1 MSTPSRSSD
10 TGCPDEEQL
19 LRFVDGEREER
30 LVSHVLDCAACQQ
43 AIDLVVSKGGSKG
56 ASSHSVEDAVK
67 WLEELRGRR
76 ASFLAPGAE
85 VARYTVLRVVGEGG
99 MGVVYAARDP
109 ELDRTVAIKLMHPR
123 QEVTDRENRR
133 LLREARALAKVT
145 HPNVVAVYD
154 VGTHDARVFVVM
166 ELVEGRTLREWLLE
180 PHDRSTVLD
189 AFVAAG
195 RGLQAAHQ
203 AGLVHRDFK
212 PDNVLIGDDGR
223 ARVTDFG
230 LARAFR
236 PAGGS
241 RITASAAV
249 VGTLSYM
256 APEVQEGGEADAR
269 SDQYSFAVSLHRAFA
284 AKGSGQDVEAET
296 ALPRPIQKVLR
307 RALAYDRDARYPSM
321 QACLQALE
329 EARRP
334 SRRPVLALAA
344 AAALLASAA
353 ILASRADQPEPA
365 APIPAVPTPEPDPV
379 ASSTT
384 RAKALDPALSQTA
397 PAASAAPGPPSA
409 SASPEPPPVPPTRP
423 ALPAPRPPA
432 DPLSEF

>member
-30 LVSHVLDCAACQQ
+30 LVSHVLDCPACQQ

-212 PDNVLIGDDGR
+212 PDNVVLGHDGR
-223 ARVTDFG
+223 ARVLDFG
-230 LARAFR
+230 LAVDAGTWACGSGTGDGPLDQTRLTSTGVALGT
-236 PAGGS
+236 PA
-241 RITASAAV
+241 
-249 VGTLSYM
+249 YM
-256 APEVQEGGEADAR
+256 APEQHHGGDVDPRADQFSFCLALFEALVGQRPYQGATVDEL
-269 SDQYSFAVSLHRAFA
+269 LHEKLSESAGR
-284 AKGSGQDVEAET
+284 QRRR
-296 ALPRPIQKVLR
+296 LPRRCRAAVLR
-307 RALAYDRDARYPSM
+307 GLRADRSERWPTMD
-321 QACLQALE
+321 CLLQE
-329 EARRP
+329 
-334 SRRPVLALAA
+334 LAA
-344 AAALLASAA
+344 A
-353 ILASRADQPEPA
+353 
-365 APIPAVPTPEPDPV
+365 
-379 ASSTT
+379 
-384 RAKALDPALSQTA
+384 
-397 PAASAAPGPPSA
+397 
-409 SASPEPPPVPPTRP
+409 
-423 ALPAPRPPA
+423 
-432 DPLSEF
+432 